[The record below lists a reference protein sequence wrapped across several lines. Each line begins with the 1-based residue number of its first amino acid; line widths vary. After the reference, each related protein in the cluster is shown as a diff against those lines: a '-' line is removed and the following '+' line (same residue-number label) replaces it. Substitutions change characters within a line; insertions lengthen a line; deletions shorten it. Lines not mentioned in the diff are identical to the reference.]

1 MTRRTPSLPDLSQLD
16 VNERAALVALT
27 KAVILA
33 DGKVSDDEQTEVAR
47 ISAALGDDH
56 YRALMDVMDTRLPDE
71 DSLKQF
77 LLTITRQEARELIYG
92 IVLEAAT
99 AGGVGGNEPQLLS
112 WLEKTWNLQVSISE
126 PGTAAAPSSRPA
138 R

>member
-33 DGKVSDDEQTEVAR
+33 DSKVSDDEQAEVAR

-56 YRALMDVMDTRLPDE
+56 YRELMDVMDTRLPDE

-99 AGGVGGNEPQLLS
+99 TGGVGGDEPQLLS
-112 WLEKTWNLQVSISE
+112 WLEKTWNLQVSVGE
-126 PGTAAAPSSRPA
+126 PDTDAAPSSR